1 MDMARKYQLG
11 INGEKVDVTLD
22 VSPDNAGGVLS
33 FNGREHQVTFTNL
46 DDHSWFIECDG
57 HCSKAYT
64 VRNENGTHV
73 AVEGRVYVIEDLG
86 KTKSSRSKTGG
97 PGKGPE
103 IVTPPTPAM
112 VVRILVQTGQ
122 VVDQGQS
129 LIVVSAMKMEM
140 TLTALYAG
148 VVSSINTRE
157 GSQVAPGD
165 ILVEI
170 AAGES
175 TAKHDAGEK

>member
-1 MDMARKYQLG
+1 MTRKYQLK
-11 INGEKVDVTLD
+11 INGEKVDAALD
-22 VSPDNAGGVLS
+22 VRPDNAGDILS
-33 FNGREHQVTFTNL
+33 FNGREHQVAFTRL

-57 HCSKAYT
+57 NCTRAYT
-64 VRNENGTHV
+64 VKDGNSMHV
-73 AVEGRVYVIEDLG
+73 AVDGQVYVIEDLG
-86 KTKSSRSKTGG
+86 KTKPSRSRTGG
-97 PGKGPE
+97 PGKE
-103 IVTPPTPAM
+103 ADLVTPPTPAM

-140 TLTALYAG
+140 TLTAPYAG

-175 TAKHDAGEK
+175 TAEHDAGKK